1 MYNRIIVAT
10 GVLAALWA
18 TAVIN
23 LLVLS
28 LLGVADAPILMLLSV
43 PF

>member
-23 LLVLS
+23 LLVLW
-28 LLGVADAPILMLLSV
+28 LLGIGDDPILTLLSV